1 MFYSIAISLIS
12 SLLLKMALYVLG
24 GHSLLKHG
32 TPIFD
37 CIFCIQSNLELTF
50 LQVAVFVKM
59 PFQHINY
66 PYMLRICRPNF
77 MKFKDR

>member
-1 MFYSIAISLIS
+1 
-12 SLLLKMALYVLG
+12 MALYDCIRQLG
-24 GHSLLKHG
+24 GHSFLYHSA
-32 TPIFD
+32 PIFD

-50 LQVAVFVKM
+50 LQVAVFFKI